1 MSEWERVESEVAAII
16 NERPTEYDTATRE
29 SLDELLRLIK
39 ETGRPAPYVAPGYWP
54 TFCIAWEVTGAENLA
69 IEVFDD
75 RYEVYRSFDG
85 RTDIWHEH
93 RTLGEPVSA
102 AFLRELPDPI

>member
-1 MSEWERVESEVAAII
+1 MR
-16 NERPTEYDTATRE
+16 
-29 SLDELLRLIK
+29 
-39 ETGRPAPYVAPGYWP
+39 
-54 TFCIAWEVTGAENLA
+54 GAENLA

-85 RTDIWHEH
+85 RTDIWYEH
-93 RTLGEPVSA
+93 RKPGEPVSA